1 MLSYWDILVMSR
13 TKKSIEILQTV
24 LYASYLMNCCH
35 CYNFISSIN
44 VNIWQSQCNIVF
56 ADPVIWIRV
65 WAVRLNWNYRKWQAG
80 CTTLSR
86 RGLWVPKGKMFHNHL
101 IIGPAD
107 FNQFFSRKKSTGSLM
122 RDAFLHLLH
131 LINGD
136 HCQIHSLFL
145 LYWCYLMFF

>member
-1 MLSYWDILVMSR
+1 MLSYWDILVMIR

-56 ADPVIWIRV
+56 ADPVIWIWV

-107 FNQFFSRKKSTGSLM
+107 FNQFFRGKKALGLWWEMYFCIYFIWLM
-122 RDAFLHLLH
+122 EMTVKFT
-131 LINGD
+131 
-136 HCQIHSLFL
+136 HCS
-145 LYWCYLMFF
+145 YCTEMFF